1 MNAERPLT
9 AAHLRYLLA
18 MRRLAEGAGEGATGE
33 GPGVRSVSM
42 ARALGLR
49 KSTVHAMLVSLQAMG
64 LVRKSD
70 YGSAFFT
77 PQGRAL
83 ADRYHRYFQAVRG
96 MLESRF
102 PRCPA
107 LDDAACALLAALPPE
122 SLERFCAGPP
132 IPKGEL

>member
-1 MNAERPLT
+1 MT
-9 AAHLRYLLA
+9 AAHLRYLLV
-18 MRRLAEGAGEGATGE
+18 MRRLAEGADEGA
-33 GPGVRSVSM
+33 GVRSVRV
-42 ARALGLR
+42 ARALGLQ

-77 PQGRAL
+77 PRGRAL

-132 IPKGEL
+132 IPKGELGPRPPYTSTA

>member
-9 AAHLRYLLA
+9 AAHLRYLLV
-18 MRRLAEGAGEGATGE
+18 MRRLAEGADEGA
-33 GPGVRSVSM
+33 GVRSVSM
-42 ARALGLR
+42 ARALGLQ

>member
-9 AAHLRYLLA
+9 AAHLRYLLV
-18 MRRLAEGAGEGATGE
+18 MRRLAEGADEGA
-33 GPGVRSVSM
+33 GVRSVSM
-42 ARALGLR
+42 ARALGLQ

-64 LVRKSD
+64 LVRKSN

>member
-9 AAHLRYLLA
+9 AAHLRYLLV
-18 MRRLAEGAGEGATGE
+18 MRRLAEGADEGA
-33 GPGVRSVSM
+33 GVRSVRV
-42 ARALGLR
+42 ARALGLQ

>member
-1 MNAERPLT
+1 MRGQAC
-9 AAHLRYLLA
+9 AASA
-18 MRRLAEGAGEGATGE
+18 WP
-33 GPGVRSVSM
+33 GPW
-42 ARALGLR
+42 AC
-49 KSTVHAMLVSLQAMG
+49 KSPPFHAMLVSLQAMG

>member
-9 AAHLRYLLA
+9 AAHLRYLLV
-18 MRRLAEGAGEGATGE
+18 MRRLAEGADE

-42 ARALGLR
+42 ARALGLQ

>member
-1 MNAERPLT
+1 MT
-9 AAHLRYLLA
+9 AAHLRYLLV
-18 MRRLAEGAGEGATGE
+18 MRRLAEGADEGA
-33 GPGVRSVSM
+33 GVRSVRV
-42 ARALGLR
+42 ARALGLQ

-64 LVRKSD
+64 LVRKSNTR
-70 YGSAFFT
+70 SSVFFT
-77 PQGRAL
+77 PRGRAL

>member
-9 AAHLRYLLA
+9 AAHLRYLLV
-18 MRRLAEGAGEGATGE
+18 MRRLAEGADEGA
-33 GPGVRSVSM
+33 GVRSVSM
-42 ARALGLR
+42 ARALGLQ

-77 PQGRAL
+77 PRGRAL

-96 MLESRF
+96 MLEARF

>member
-9 AAHLRYLLA
+9 AAHLRYLLV
-18 MRRLAEGAGEGATGE
+18 MRRLAEGADE

-42 ARALGLR
+42 ARALGLQ

-77 PQGRAL
+77 PRGRAL

-96 MLESRF
+96 MLEARF

>member
-9 AAHLRYLLA
+9 AAHLRYLLV
-18 MRRLAEGAGEGATGE
+18 MRRLAEGADEGA
-33 GPGVRSVSM
+33 GVRSVRV
-42 ARALGLR
+42 ARALGLQ

-77 PQGRAL
+77 PRGRAL